1 MTSSHN
7 FNSKIG
13 CVKLCVITPVQQI
26 LPKGKWQKIG
36 SGLEDLEII
45 TKTSKINKG
54 KCYYA

>member
-36 SGLEDLEII
+36 SGLEDSEII
-45 TKTSKINKG
+45 TKTKIG
-54 KCYYA
+54 RAHV